1 MIAKIL
7 EAGGMLTGGIVRDYL
22 IRGEC
27 FNDVDFYFDEEP
39 DWILEWGSNKKRLS
53 REIDCITYH
62 CQRIVPGT
70 STQDL
75 TCNLFCFNLKRGLF
89 ARPSPYDFDYN
100 YGFAMLLQ
108 KEFGVLD
115 LRDANIRFKM
125 VARGWREIYMP
136 KRRGEIYAPEHGIWD
151 EHTQTA
157 RERLEAVLT

>member
-7 EAGGMLTGGIVRDYL
+7 ESGGMLTGGIVRDWL
-22 IRGEC
+22 IRGET
-27 FNDVDFYFDEEP
+27 FNDVDFYFDQEP
-39 DWILEWGSNKKRLS
+39 EWILEWGSKNKRLF
-53 REIDCITYH
+53 REVDCVTYH

-75 TCNLFCFNLKRGLF
+75 TCNLFSFSLKRGLF

-125 VARGWREIYMP
+125 IGRGWKEIYMP
-136 KRRGEIYAPEHGIWD
+136 KKRREVYAPESGIWD
-151 EHTQTA
+151 AYSDLA
-157 RERLEAVLT
+157 RQRLNLILT